1 MKKPSTTPYFGTER
15 NRQAWEKLT
24 PEQKAKV
31 ELIRAKHRT
40 PEYRAEEQR
49 VREEVRKEFPPLAPD
64 AELLAVLTA
73 LRRERK
79 RQKLSLTDMHQ
90 RTGIDR
96 STISKLELGKVPNPT
111 YSTLRALASALG
123 TRLTLG
129 LTPTLVGSTSRQQ

>member
-1 MKKPSTTPYFGTER
+1 MKKPSTVPNFGTER

-31 ELIRAKHRT
+31 DLVRAQHRT
-40 PEYRAEEQR
+40 PAYRAEELR

-64 AELLAVLTA
+64 AELLGVLTA

-79 RQKLSLTDMHQ
+79 RQKLSLSDMHQ
-90 RTGIDR
+90 LTGIDR
-96 STISKLELGKVPNPT
+96 STISKLEVGKVPNPT

-129 LTPTLVGSTSRQQ
+129 LTPFPAGSATRQQ

>member
-1 MKKPSTTPYFGTER
+1 MPNFGTER
-15 NRQAWEKLT
+15 NRRAWERLA
-24 PEQKAKV
+24 PEKKAQV
-31 ELIRAKHRT
+31 EAILAKHRT
-40 PEYRAEEQR
+40 RGYRAEEQR

-64 AELLAVLTA
+64 AELLGVLTA

-129 LTPTLVGSTSRQQ
+129 LAPTPVGSASRQ

>member
-1 MKKPSTTPYFGTER
+1 MPNFGTER
-15 NRQAWEKLT
+15 NRRAWERLT
-24 PEQKAKV
+24 PEKRAQV
-31 ELIRAKHRT
+31 EAILAKHRT
-40 PEYRAEEQR
+40 PAYRAEEQR
-49 VREEVRKEFPPLAPD
+49 LREEVRKEFPPLAPD
-64 AELLAVLTA
+64 AELLGVLTA

-79 RQKLSLTDMHQ
+79 RQRLSLTDMHQ

-129 LTPTLVGSTSRQQ
+129 LAPSAVGSTTSQR